1 MNRSTYFD
9 HPGVLAEQDNKP
21 KHIAII
27 MDGNGRWAKQQSFS
41 RTKGHQKG
49 VGSAKD
55 VIMACCEWQIP
66 ILTLFAFGIENW
78 KRPPKEIRNIF
89 RILFLILKKDIHTLH
104 EKNIQLR
111 VIGDRSFYT
120 PLLRKTIEEAE
131 ALTRQNTGL
140 ILNLAINFSGRWDLM
155 QAISKLISQ
164 ATSGELTPEMLNEG
178 MISQAMSMQGLPE
191 PDLFIRTG
199 GVQRISNFIL
209 WELAYTELYFTDLL
223 WPEFTTKD
231 LEVALKAFSQRERR
245 FGLTG
250 DQLKS

>member
-9 HPGVLAEQDNKP
+9 HPGVLAEQHNKP
-21 KHIAII
+21 KHVAII
-27 MDGNGRWAKQQSFS
+27 MDGNGRWAKHHTFS

-55 VIMACCEWQIP
+55 IIMACCDWQIP

-111 VIGDRSFYT
+111 VIGDRSRYT

-131 ALTRQNTGL
+131 ALTQGNTGL

-155 QAISKLISQ
+155 QAIQTLIQ
-164 ATSGELTPEMLNEG
+164 KAVSGELPSPHVDEAML
-178 MISQAMSMQGLPE
+178 SQLMSLKGLPE

-199 GVQRISNFIL
+199 GVQRISNFVL

-223 WPEFTTKD
+223 WPDFTPKISRWHSLLLLSERGD
-231 LEVALKAFSQRERR
+231 L
-245 FGLTG
+245 
-250 DQLKS
+250 D